1 VTVVT
6 GNRIESGLA
15 ASLQRFMKR
24 VQKEIGLRGDVTV
37 LLTSSN
43 EMRKLNRRFRNK
55 DKATDVL
62 SFPAPAAIG
71 GDGLGDIAI
80 SIPVARA
87 QARRMGHSFE
97 EELKVLLLHGL
108 LHLAGYDHETD
119 QGQMRRKEQRL
130 RTRLAVPT
138 SLTERGTNHG
148 SRSHRL

>member
-1 VTVVT
+1 VT

-24 VQKEIGLRGDVTV
+24 VQKEIGLRGNVTV
-37 LLTSSN
+37 LLTTNN

-62 SFPAPAAIG
+62 SFPAPAAIRR
-71 GDGLGDIAI
+71 DGPGDIAI
-80 SIPVARA
+80 SVPVARA

-119 QGQMRRKEQRL
+119 QGQMRRKEQNL
-130 RTRLAVPT
+130 RTRLGVPT

-148 SRSHRL
+148 SRFHRL